1 MFSLTCSFLKE
12 DTKVSKGQ
20 STNFKPDKWQ
30 ILTSGTLSK
39 KEICAWILGNFGV
52 FFKNRTC

>member
-20 STNFKPDKWQ
+20 STNLMPDKWQ
-30 ILTSGTLSK
+30 ILTGTLSK

-52 FFKNRTC
+52 FF

>member
-30 ILTSGTLSK
+30 ILTGTLSK
-39 KEICAWILGNFGV
+39 KEICAWILGNFNV
-52 FFKNRTC
+52 FFKNQTC